1 MSLHLLLVR
10 LILLGK
16 LVDLFLLRVEHLEL
30 LLAAHSTVCTSWSIT
45 HFALDVLDV
54 TVIRV
59 DHLSQVTDFLVLL
72 LDFRVVLLDAVHET
86 LSSLWEREIVL
97 VTLKLQVVLSLLQL
111 RLLFAEM
118 LGTLLERV
126 LLELVLSGLQSS
138 GDFFELLA
146 LDADLIGQVV
156 VLLLKLFILV
166 ALLGVEIVQTSL
178 VRKVD
183 IVDLLLVRVQL
194 ILHITLL
201 GEESVKV
208 RSLLVV
214 LVFDVK
220 VKRLDVIWFGVASML
235 VQGQVVVG
243 QVSLKLAH
251 VFDEGLVFAL
261 QGKICGVVLVDI
273 LNFLFH
279 FVDLGRNIVVLVSH
293 EVVVVVAIV
302 DLPTWSSVC
311 ADDTR
316 KTVIGHGSIDGAD
329 LSVVADT
336 TKVDFTLCGRDA
348 RRGSK
353 PAKLHTF
360 QI

>member
-1 MSLHLLLVR
+1 M
-10 LILLGK
+10 
-16 LVDLFLLRVEHLEL
+16 
-30 LLAAHSTVCTSWSIT
+30 
-45 HFALDVLDV
+45 
-54 TVIRV
+54 
-59 DHLSQVTDFLVLL
+59 
-72 LDFRVVLLDAVHET
+72 
-86 LSSLWEREIVL
+86 
-97 VTLKLQVVLSLLQL
+97 
-111 RLLFAEM
+111 
-118 LGTLLERV
+118 
-126 LLELVLSGLQSS
+126 
-138 GDFFELLA
+138 
-146 LDADLIGQVV
+146 
-156 VLLLKLFILV
+156 
-166 ALLGVEIVQTSL
+166 
-178 VRKVD
+178 
-183 IVDLLLVRVQL
+183 
-194 ILHITLL
+194 
-201 GEESVKV
+201 

-293 EVVVVVAIV
+293 EVVVVVTIV

>member
-1 MSLHLLLVR
+1 
-10 LILLGK
+10 
-16 LVDLFLLRVEHLEL
+16 
-30 LLAAHSTVCTSWSIT
+30 
-45 HFALDVLDV
+45 
-54 TVIRV
+54 
-59 DHLSQVTDFLVLL
+59 
-72 LDFRVVLLDAVHET
+72 
-86 LSSLWEREIVL
+86 
-97 VTLKLQVVLSLLQL
+97 
-111 RLLFAEM
+111 M
-118 LGTLLERV
+118 LGTLLEGV
-126 LLELVLSGLQSS
+126 LLELIFSGLQSG

-156 VLLLKLFILV
+156 ILLLKLFILV
-166 ALLGVEIVQTSL
+166 ALLGVEIIQTSL
-178 VRKVD
+178 VREVD

-194 ILHITLL
+194 VLHIALL
-201 GEESVKV
+201 GEKSVKV

-214 LVFDVK
+214 LVFNMK
-220 VKRLDVIWFGVASML
+220 VKRLNVIWFGVTSML

-251 VFDEGLVFAL
+251 IFDECLVFAL

-279 FVDLGRNIVVLVSH
+279 FVDFGRNVVVLVSH

-311 ADDTR
+311 ADDSR
-316 KTVIGHGSIDGAD
+316 QTVIGYGSIDGAD

-348 RRGSK
+348 CRGSK